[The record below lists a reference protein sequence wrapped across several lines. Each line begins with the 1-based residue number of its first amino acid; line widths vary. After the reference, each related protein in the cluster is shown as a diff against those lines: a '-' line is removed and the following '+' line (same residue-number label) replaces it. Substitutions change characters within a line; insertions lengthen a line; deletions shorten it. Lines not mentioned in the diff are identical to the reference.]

1 MIPSSRLSRRSILGV
16 GTGLAGA
23 ALLGSAAPASARQ
36 VSAPPIRLSLNEN
49 AWGASPTVEPAIR
62 SAIGRVNRYVEGEQ
76 NALIAQIAALESVS
90 PDQVIL
96 GEVLAPLGLQLALRG
111 GAASRF
117 VYSAPGYAGFT
128 DAAATVGGEIVG
140 VPLNDRFENDLPAL
154 LAAIDDRTEAL
165 FFVNPHNPS
174 GTVSDPAEL
183 RAFLL
188 AASARTLVIVDE
200 AYLEY
205 TDDFAGRTAVGLV
218 REGANLVVFRTL
230 AKVYGLAGQQAGYAI
245 APTDLAQAL
254 KAKGVGAPH
263 SLDQLTLAA
272 SGAALADQAHVRR
285 VVEQTARERDLWHA
299 DLDALGWA
307 HTASQA
313 NFVFFKADRPQAQL
327 SAALAAEGI
336 AIGRASPPL
345 TDWSRI
351 TIGLPDENRRVR
363 EALKRLPRLAG

>member
-1 MIPSSRLSRRSILGV
+1 MTSSPSLSRRFLLGG

-36 VSAPPIRLSLNEN
+36 AAATPIRLSLNEN
-49 AWGASPTVEPAIR
+49 AWGPSPTVEPAIR
-62 SAIGRVNRYVEGEQ
+62 SALGRVNRYVEGEQ
-76 NALIAQIAALESVS
+76 NDLVGTIAALENVS

-96 GEVLAPLGLQLALRG
+96 GEVLAPLGLQLALKG

-128 DAAATVGGEIVG
+128 DAAAAVGGRIVG
-140 VPLNDRFENDLPAL
+140 VPLNDRLENDLPAL
-154 LAAIDDRTEAL
+154 LAALDERTEAL

-174 GTVSDPAEL
+174 GIVGDPAAL
-183 RAFLL
+183 RTFLL
-188 AASARTLVIVDE
+188 EASAKTLVIVDE

-218 REGANLVVFRTL
+218 RDGADVVVFRTL

-245 APTDLAQAL
+245 APAALAAEL

-272 SGAALADQAHVRR
+272 SKAALTDQAHVRR
-285 VVEQTARERDLWHA
+285 VAAETARERDLWHSW
-299 DLDALGWA
+299 LDARGWLR
-307 HTASQA
+307 TQSQA
-313 NFVFFKADRPQAQL
+313 NFVFFKSGRPHAEL
-327 SAALAAEGI
+327 AAALAAEGI
-336 AIGRASPPL
+336 VVGRVNAPL

-351 TIGLPDENRRVR
+351 TIGLPEENRRARDAV
-363 EALKRLPRLAG
+363 ERLARAG